1 MDLAERVDRLNRS
14 PIAQAAW
21 QHMERILDDILAEAI
36 QIQQIHAPTFHELA
50 RANHA
55 LSRFGNLGLEDA
67 TIDAVYNT
75 SGRLRG
81 SDPQAPALLVS
92 AHTDTVFASN
102 TDLTVRREEDRVYGP
117 GLGDNSLGVAALI
130 ALADTLRQY
139 HITSLGDIW
148 FLANSREEGL
158 GDLGG
163 IRAFYQKHGQSL
175 GAAIVLEGMALGQV
189 YHAGIAVRR
198 LHITCQASGGHSWQ
212 RFGEP
217 NAIHTLVQI
226 GAQVANLQPPTEP
239 KTTFNI
245 GLIEGGHSINSLATE
260 AGFYLDLRS
269 QDTKTLAHLE
279 GQVMDIVH
287 HYQAT
292 DSVTIMVDVVG
303 DRPAGMIERSH
314 PLVRAAEAA
323 LQIVGIQPSLE
334 ASSTDANL
342 LLANGVPAVTIGITR
357 GSHAHRPDEY
367 IEIAPIGSGLRQVLL
382 LTLAACGWE
391 PAD

>member
-1 MDLAERVDRLNRS
+1 
-14 PIAQAAW
+14 
-21 QHMERILDDILAEAI
+21 MEDILAEAI

-55 LSRFGNLGLEDA
+55 LSRFGNLGLEDT

-81 SDPQAPALLVS
+81 SNPESPALLIS
-92 AHTDTVFASN
+92 AHTDTVFTSD
-102 TDLTVRREEDRVYGP
+102 TDLTVRREKGRVYGP

-130 ALADTLRQY
+130 ALADTLRQF
-139 HITSLGDIW
+139 HINPPADIW

-163 IRAFYQKHGQSL
+163 IRAFYERHGKEL
-175 GAAIVLEGMALGQV
+175 GTAIVLEGMALGQV

-198 LHITCQASGGHSWQ
+198 LRIICQAEGGHSWQ

-226 GAQVANLQPPTEP
+226 GAQVAKLQPPPTP

-245 GLIEGGHSINSLATE
+245 GLIDGGHSVNSLATE
-260 AGFYLDLRS
+260 ASFYLDLRS
-269 QDTKTLAHLE
+269 QETAALADLE
-279 GQVMDIVH
+279 GQVMAIVRH
-287 HYQAT
+287 FEAT
-292 DSVTIMVDVVG
+292 DSVAITVDVVG
-303 DRPAGMIERSH
+303 DRPAGTIDRTH
-314 PLVRAAEAA
+314 PLVRAAEVA
-323 LQIVGIQPSLE
+323 LQTVGIQPSFE

-342 LLANGVPAVTIGITR
+342 LLANGIPAVTIGITR

-367 IEIAPIGSGLRQVLL
+367 IETGPIAAGLRQVLL
-382 LTLAACGWE
+382 LTLAASGWE
-391 PAD
+391 PED